1 MARERLA
8 ILARSL
14 AALVG
19 TFPLVLL
26 VGVAIAVH
34 APLKRDLR
42 FALGYGLVLPT
53 WVAMCLA
60 FPGQASVACLAAVPV
75 RDRAPASHRFRRGRS
90 LICTLRRAGTRR
102 CIA

>member
-53 WVAMCLA
+53 WVAAMCLA
-60 FPGQASVACLAAVPV
+60 FPVRRPLHAWLPCLFGIALLLLIVSGAAGP
-75 RDRAPASHRFRRGRS
+75 
-90 LICTLRRAGTRR
+90 
-102 CIA
+102 